1 MDNVLRGVF
10 VRATASF
17 PLGKIRLELG
27 DRSDNPRGVY
37 VIAATQ
43 ETADLVASMIVDGV
57 LANLYPD
64 KASVL
69 AAWRAYPLPLH
80 SRYGVWVA
88 SVIET
93 SPEGFKIVSTKRVEV
108 SP

>member
-1 MDNVLRGVF
+1 MNTILPKGRLVFPHLRQ
-10 VRATASF
+10 R
-17 PLGKIRLELG
+17 E
-27 DRSDNPRGVY
+27 RGVY

-43 ETADLVASMIVDGV
+43 ETADLVASMIVDGM

-80 SRYGVWVA
+80 SRYGVWVVSA
-88 SVIET
+88 IET
-93 SPEGFKIVSTKRVEV
+93 APEGFKIVSTKRVEV
-108 SP
+108 S

>member
-1 MDNVLRGVF
+1 MKRNPYGRSPI
-10 VRATASF
+10 TAALLSF
-17 PLGKIRLELG
+17 PTLFQHE
-27 DRSDNPRGVY
+27 RGVY
-37 VIAATQ
+37 VIASTQ
-43 ETADLVASMIVDGV
+43 EVADHIASMVVDGV

-88 SVIET
+88 SIVET

-108 SP
+108 S